1 MMIPQKKD
9 VIFYNEPREFTIKDY
24 DNEIDR
30 VVNVLS
36 KCDDVISIYQ
46 IGEVSCP
53 GISDLDFI
61 VVVRDKMKNSGD
73 YKKRISGLRKNNF
86 LLMHPPYSFNRSL
99 APKITYAISIFNL
112 IKLYGG
118 DIQFQKSV
126 NSRLLDL
133 AILVDLISVHWPRE
147 FLDLLTK
154 KKHYSKNLYFRVLM
168 TDILPFKSKYVIDTR
183 NVLVRL
189 NAIKYRLAL
198 YNRLTGK
205 NIPKLETTIKKAIS
219 LRNNWFK
226 LDEDRYDQLLMIIH
240 EMINGI
246 ADLIAAV
253 STLISAEKI
262 VKQNLEPFCFKNI
275 YGKIKFGAGGE
286 KGKLINEAII
296 PNNLSINL
304 RRFLGENILIKE
316 NYSKVLDE
324 RYNVLKNHIKFL
336 NDNKIYYGETFSYT
350 YPFKGPLLY
359 KIYNSF
365 KLLRLLS

>member
-1 MMIPQKKD
+1 MIPKRKD
-9 VIFYNEPREFTIKDY
+9 VIFYNEPRQFTVKDY
-24 DNEIDR
+24 DHEIDR

-36 KCDDVISIYQ
+36 KCDEVISIYQ

-61 VVVRDKMKNSGD
+61 VVVRDKMKNSRD
-73 YKKRISGLRKNNF
+73 YKKRISGLKKNNF
-86 LLMHPPYSFNRSL
+86 LLMHPPYTINRSL
-99 APKITYAISIFNL
+99 APKITYAIPIFNL
-112 IKLYGG
+112 VKLYGEN
-118 DIQFQKSV
+118 IQFQKSA

-133 AILVDLISVHWPRE
+133 SILVDLISFYWPRE

-154 KKHYSKNLYFRVLM
+154 KKHYSRNLYLRVLM

-189 NAIKYRLAL
+189 NGMQYTLAL

-205 NIPKLETTIKKAIS
+205 NIPKLEIPVKKAIS

-226 LDEDRYDQLLMIIH
+226 LDEDRYDQLLLIIH

-246 ADLIAAV
+246 ADLIAGV
-253 STLISAEKI
+253 STHISKEKI
-262 VKQNLEPFCFKNI
+262 VKQNMEPFCFKNI
-275 YGKIKFGAGGE
+275 YGEIRFGAGGDE
-286 KGKLINEAII
+286 EGLINEAII

-304 RRFLGENILIKE
+304 RRFLGKNILIKE
-316 NYSKVLDE
+316 NYSNVLDE
-324 RYNVLKNHIKFL
+324 RYHVLKNHIKFL
-336 NDNKIYYGETFSYT
+336 NDNQIYYGELFYYT

-359 KIYNSF
+359 KIYF

>member
-1 MMIPQKKD
+1 MIPKRKD
-9 VIFYNEPREFTIKDY
+9 VIFFNEPKKFTVKDY

-30 VVNVLS
+30 VVTVLS

-61 VVVRDKMKNSGD
+61 VVLRDKMKNSGD
-73 YKKRISGLRKNNF
+73 YKKRISGLKKNNF
-86 LLMHPPYSFNRSL
+86 LLMHPPYSINRSL
-99 APKITYAISIFNL
+99 APKINYAISLFNI
-112 IKLYGG
+112 IKLYGEN
-118 DIQFQKSV
+118 IQFQKSE

-133 AILVDLISVHWPRE
+133 AILIDLISFYWPRE

-154 KKHYSKNLYFRVLM
+154 KKHYSKNLYLRVIM
-168 TDILPFKSKYVIDTR
+168 TDFIPFKSKYVIDTR
-183 NVLVRL
+183 NVLCRL
-189 NAIKYRLAL
+189 NGMKYTLAM

-205 NIPKLETTIKKAIS
+205 NIPKLEVPVKKAIS
-219 LRNNWFK
+219 LRNNWFA
-226 LDEDRYDQLLMIIH
+226 LGEDRYDQLLLIIH

-246 ADLIAAV
+246 TDLIAGVSAV
-253 STLISAEKI
+253 ISKERI

-275 YGKIKFGAGGE
+275 YGNIRFGAGGE
-286 KGKLINEAII
+286 QAESINEAVI

-304 RRFLGENILIKE
+304 RRFLGENILINE
-316 NYSKVLDE
+316 DYSKVLDE

-336 NDNKIYYGETFSYT
+336 NDNQIYYLEFFSYT

-359 KIYNSF
+359 KIYF
-365 KLLRLLS
+365 KLLRLLF